1 MKYPFHMV
9 SAELDRLFMQ
19 PFSDKESEEDR
30 AQAIESYME
39 RAGYN
44 WNSYIEALLIHEFN
58 EIN

>member
-1 MKYPFHMV
+1 MV